1 MGYETIPPEKIL
13 DEDIDQRLKEKLID
27 TWK

>member
-1 MGYETIPPEKIL
+1 MGYETISPEKIL